1 MGSEALEPI
10 TTQSSLVLIERV
22 RKGDTAARDELIQ
35 RYWPRLERWAHGRLP
50 RGARD
55 LHDTTDLVQ
64 DTVVAALGRLQ
75 EFTADRD
82 GALQAYFRVAL
93 LNRIRS
99 LAERDR
105 RRGESVALQS
115 LLVDQG
121 PSPLEQAI
129 GIEAL
134 ESYDRA
140 LDRLGPKD
148 REAIILRI
156 ELDLPYEEIAR
167 GLGKN
172 TIVAARQAVSRA
184 LVRLAREMQ
193 RDG

>member
-10 TTQSSLVLIERV
+10 ASQSSLVLIERV
-22 RKGDTAARDELIQ
+22 RKGDANARDELLR

-50 RGARD
+50 KGARD

-64 DTVVAALGRLQ
+64 DTVVAALGRLP

-105 RRGESVALQS
+105 RRGEAVALQS
-115 LLVDQG
+115 LLADGG

-129 GIEAL
+129 GTEAL

-140 LDRLGPKD
+140 LERLSPED

-156 ELDLPYEEIAR
+156 ELDLPYEEIVRA
-167 GLGKN
+167 LGKQ
-172 TIVAARQAVSRA
+172 TMVAARKAVSRA